1 LKVGFDAI
9 AKEAFV
15 VKRRGDKGEE
25 IP

>member
-15 VKRRGDKGEE
+15 VKGRGDKGEE